1 MGILREQLETNE
13 PTGRRTIAVWRML
26 VAGSCVGWILWAWLG
41 GIEGTI
47 MALTFPG
54 EGLPDA
60 VVLLGVIAYGLNGA
74 LLGLLISALLIPF
87 RRRAA
92 TTIAGVVALLFFL
105 WFGGVLGGGITF
117 RFMPRS
123 MNPASLGV
131 FLGFLT
137 AGSALAW
144 CLYRLIGT
152 IRLPAGQL
160 RVWLI
165 ALAIVPLI
173 GGAVPLLKGYGDPKG
188 MVRSGPGA
196 GEQATE
202 SLPNILFILVDTL
215 RSDHVGAYGYPLST
229 TPTIDNLAATGML
242 FENAVTSS
250 SWTRPA
256 VATIFSGL
264 YPSTHGLTN
273 YYSGFP
279 ADTLLMPE
287 ILQAKGYQTAV
298 FSNNGHV
305 SAIYGFGQGVDHI
318 NSTASNSYQFFFLGQ
333 LTIRVG
339 NRLGFAPA
347 RVAVEIGRAV
357 EHLLLPTVAN
367 DGSGADLNRYFFNW
381 LAEEANE
388 PFFAYLHYMEPHAPY
403 RPSAPW
409 DAMYDAEEIAG
420 FPSMPPVDRDKYPP
434 FDEATVLT
442 PPQVSYMTRRY
453 DAEVRYQDAL
463 IAEVLDR
470 VDAKGLER
478 NTLIIFTSDHGEE
491 FGDHGH
497 WGHGKTLF
505 RELTHVPLI
514 LNFQDRLPAG
524 VRMTGLVELVDILPT
539 ILGLVGITV
548 PAPIFEGRDLAPSL
562 TTGSDPPTEQL
573 AMSELVQ
580 NGFSAVSLEDQ
591 EYLFISL
598 EKRGDQRELLFNLRD
613 DPQCTVDIAP
623 REPDIVASFRAR
635 LDQKRSTLRGQA
647 GQGETIRMGEE
658 TLEKLRALGY
668 VE

>member
-1 MGILREQLETNE
+1 MGLLPEQPESDDLAAA
-13 PTGRRTIAVWRML
+13 PTVAVWRML

-47 MALTFPG
+47 MAWTFPG

-60 VVLLGVIAYGLNGA
+60 VILLGVIFYGLNGA
-74 LLGLLISALLIPF
+74 LLGLLTSALLVLF
-87 RRRAA
+87 RRRSA
-92 TTIAGVVALLFFL
+92 TTIAAVVAFLFFV

-123 MNPASLGV
+123 PNLASLGV
-131 FLGFLT
+131 LLGFLA
-137 AGSALAW
+137 AGAALAW
-144 CLYRLIGT
+144 CLFRLVGT

-165 ALAIVPLI
+165 ALATVPLL
-173 GGAVPLLKGYGDPKG
+173 GGAVPLFKEYGDPEG
-188 MVRSGPGA
+188 LVRTGPGA
-196 GEQATE
+196 GLQTSEP
-202 SLPNILFILVDTL
+202 LPNILFILVDTL

-229 TPTIDNLAATGML
+229 TPTVDNLAATGIL
-242 FENAVTSS
+242 FENAVSSS

-273 YYSGFP
+273 YYSGFS

-305 SAIYGFGQGVDHI
+305 SPIYGFAQGVDHI

-333 LTIRVG
+333 LTFRVSYS
-339 NRLGFAPA
+339 LGFVPT
-347 RVAVEIGRAV
+347 RVAVVIGRAV
-357 EHLLLPTVAN
+357 EHLLLPSVAN
-367 DGSGADLNRYFFNW
+367 DGTGADLNQYFVNW
-381 LAEEANE
+381 LAEEATE
-388 PFFAYLHYMEPHAPY
+388 PFFAYLHYMEPHSPY
-403 RPSAPW
+403 SPSAPW
-409 DAMYDAEEIAG
+409 DAIFDAEEIAG
-420 FPSMPPVDRDKYPP
+420 FPSWPPVDRDKYPP
-434 FDEATVLT
+434 FDQATVLP
-442 PPQVSYMTRRY
+442 PPQVSYMKRRY

-463 IAEVLDR
+463 IAEVLEE
-470 VDAKGLER
+470 VGAKGLER
-478 NTLIIFTSDHGEE
+478 NTLIVFTADHGEE

-514 LNFQDRLPAG
+514 LNFQNRLPAG

-548 PAPIFEGRDLAPSL
+548 PGPIFEGRDLASSL

-580 NGFSAVSLEDQ
+580 NGFSAVSLEDP
-591 EYLFISL
+591 YHLFISL
-598 EKRGDQRELLFNLRD
+598 DKRGDQRELLFNLRD
-613 DPQCTVDIAP
+613 DPQCTLDIA
-623 REPDIVASFRAR
+623 RQEPDIVASFRAR
-635 LDQKRSTLRGQA
+635 LEQKRSTLKGQA
-647 GQGETIRMGEE
+647 GQSEFIRMGEE